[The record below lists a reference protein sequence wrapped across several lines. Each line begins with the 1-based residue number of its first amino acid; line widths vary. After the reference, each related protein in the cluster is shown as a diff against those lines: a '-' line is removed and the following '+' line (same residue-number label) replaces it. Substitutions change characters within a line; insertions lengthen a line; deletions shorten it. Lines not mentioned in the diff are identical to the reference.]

1 MIYGYSQEEAAKELG
16 CTVYTYNRKE
26 NGKAEYTVSELKKIA
41 EKYNTTID
49 KLVDKELVKNQILNI
64 FQK

>member
-1 MIYGYSQEEAAKELG
+1 MITIKILRMIYGYSQEEAAKELG

-41 EKYNTTID
+41 
-49 KLVDKELVKNQILNI
+49 
-64 FQK
+64 